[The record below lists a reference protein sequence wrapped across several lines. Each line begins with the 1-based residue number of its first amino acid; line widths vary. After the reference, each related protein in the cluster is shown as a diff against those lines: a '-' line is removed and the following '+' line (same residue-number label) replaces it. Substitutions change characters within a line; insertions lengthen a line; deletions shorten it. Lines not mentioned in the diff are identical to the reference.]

1 MGIIYARSVRK
12 TSPKTARAVN
22 LTSTVL
28 FVFASLILDRIFGR
42 APDPRGFAV
51 QENDDRQRILPID
64 RDVRLAIE
72 EL

>member
-1 MGIIYARSVRK
+1 MRK

-42 APDPRGFAV
+42 VPDPRRFAGP
-51 QENDDRQRILPID
+51 ENEDRQHILPIE

-72 EL
+72 EF